1 MATVNI
7 IIKGIAMTYHKEDGI
22 WKILFPIGDCH
33 ELKFKEGDND
43 PGISLAQ
50 ANRQIQITTQNAK
63 SEFEIDET
71 YSQFLDLTADYSHT
85 DGVKLKDDWSENAVL
100 MSMGNAK
107 LSMYEQT
114 TTEHM
119 MLIENSVT
127 LAPTN
132 IAYSAQAVTSG
143 ERITVNVDNETGF
156 PKVYEDDCTLIFD
169 NDCGEGDERETSDF
183 DMVYNVV
190 EGINAAE
197 ERYVVTKVD
206 ESIDYP
212 IEVGKVFE
220 EDDDTRDPFAK
231 GLPCHIVKV
240 SKSENLL

>member
-43 PGISLAQ
+43 PGIFLAQ
-50 ANRQIQITTQNAK
+50 ANRQIQITTQNAE

-100 MSMGNAK
+100 MSIGNAK

-143 ERITVNVDNETGF
+143 ERIIVNVDNETGF